1 MLGIAVMLPAPQGGQ
16 KAIFG
21 WDVFDAWD
29 TGNYRNIATS
39 GYEYINDGK
48 AHNVAFFPLFPLL
61 IRGLMNVGLPFEISG
76 VLINNIAFL
85 CTLCFLYLWL
95 LEQSDENSA
104 KWSVIVVALSPL
116 SFVGTVI
123 YTEGLYLFL
132 SAAALRAFDNKH
144 YYWSGFWGAF
154 ATATRPTG
162 LALIPALIFTAF
174 FKRLKFQAYLGAIA
188 SSVGVLLFSLYCY
201 HQFGDPLAF
210 IHAQKGWRPSLGFYG
225 EGWLKMFVQITLGP
239 VNWKHPFKDLLFP
252 GAIALIMSVGY
263 LLWRNRHKISPA
275 KVDYGLGI
283 LVFIW
288 WILAGDPLINTA
300 CIVGSLYLLW
310 LLRSSLTTST
320 LIYGYCGIGLLLASG
335 GTISLSRL
343 AYGIVS
349 VSICL
354 GVLLSRHPRWGYM
367 VMGFFTL
374 LLATFSIRFAQN
386 LWIG

>member
-1 MLGIAVMLPAPQGGQ
+1 
-16 KAIFG
+16 
-21 WDVFDAWD
+21 
-29 TGNYRNIATS
+29 
-39 GYEYINDGK
+39 
-48 AHNVAFFPLFPLL
+48 
-61 IRGLMNVGLPFEISG
+61 
-76 VLINNIAFL
+76 
-85 CTLCFLYLWL
+85 
-95 LEQSDENSA
+95 
-104 KWSVIVVALSPL
+104 
-116 SFVGTVI
+116 
-123 YTEGLYLFL
+123 
-132 SAAALRAFDNKH
+132 
-144 YYWSGFWGAF
+144 
-154 ATATRPTG
+154 
-162 LALIPALIFTAF
+162 
-174 FKRLKFQAYLGAIA
+174 
-188 SSVGVLLFSLYCY
+188 
-201 HQFGDPLAF
+201 
-210 IHAQKGWRPSLGFYG
+210 
-225 EGWLKMFVQITLGP
+225 
-239 VNWKHPFKDLLFP
+239 
-252 GAIALIMSVGY
+252 MSVGY